1 MRESKR
7 AEEDDWLVR
16 NRKHLYKNP
25 KAKDITE
32 QDPHWLKDKADGF
45 YRSRDYR
52 GAVNAYTAAI
62 QADSEF
68 VPAYSNRAACYL
80 RLRDYLSCQN
90 DCTTALKLLRNQEN
104 KDRLRIKLLVRRGS
118 ARTHYSSVMYHSLTH
133 VKINLTSIKHD
144 NRYGKR

>member
-1 MRESKR
+1 MCTYPPPRQSGRIKLNFTRYFKTPMRESKR
-7 AEEDDWLVR
+7 AEEEDWLVR

-32 QDPHWLKDKADGF
+32 QDPHWLKDKADEF
-45 YRSRDYR
+45 YRSRDYQ

-80 RLRDYLSCQN
+80 RLEFILS
-90 DCTTALKLLRNQEN
+90 E
-104 KDRLRIKLLVRRGS
+104 RLYGGVRV
-118 ARTHYSSVMYHSLTH
+118 AREAAKT
-133 VKINLTSIKHD
+133 
-144 NRYGKR
+144 KRRSTYD